1 LVILAFCVTVL
12 PMVGTSTPTQS
23 NSPQSTDASSR
34 LIQRGRSLYEAGQ
47 FRAAIEVLQQAAQD
61 YQRQGNPTQQAIALS
76 NLALVYQKLGLLN
89 DATQAMGDSLKLLNA
104 LSPSTDRQ
112 QVLAQTLELRGSLQL
127 ERGQA
132 EPALTSWQ
140 QAEAIYTDLS
150 DSAGVVRSQ
159 INQAQALQ
167 VLGFY
172 RRAFDRLIS
181 LNQQLQSQP
190 DTVEKAVELRSLG
203 HAFQLIGEFDRAQ
216 QTLQQSLE
224 IAQRLQRS
232 DEASATLLSL
242 GNIARVQ
249 QDEPA
254 AIDFYQQATASP
266 ILLTRVQAQINLL
279 DILPA
284 THPPAP
290 STRVTQILTELD
302 QLPLSQSSI
311 YTRIHLAQSLMK
323 HESAPMESIAQLL
336 AKTVEQA
343 HRLGD
348 IRSESYALGVF
359 GHLYERTKQWPEAQ
373 RLTEQ
378 ALWLIQSQ
386 NLLDVEYH
394 WHWQLGRILK
404 QQKQLKAA
412 NLEYDAAIANLQV
425 IRNDLVST
433 NRDLQFSF
441 RDSVE
446 PIYRESVEL
455 LLENQSESLDEQVLD
470 KARQRIEALQLAELD
485 NFFRQA
491 CLNATPVLLDQVVD
505 QDNPTSAIFY
515 PILLP
520 KQLHLIVKIPE
531 RNLQHF
537 TINRS
542 QTEVETIVTQLREF
556 IVEPDRTI
564 EVKALAQQLY
574 QWLIQ
579 PVDDQ
584 LQQSGVNSLVFIL
597 DGVLRNIP
605 LAALH
610 DGQQYLIEK
619 YAIALSPGLTLLN
632 PRPLAT
638 EPLRVLAAGLVQ
650 PPPQFGRFPPLPAIE
665 SEFQLIQTA
674 GIDVTELLDQ
684 QFTSKTLETEIN
696 ATPFNVVHLATHGQ
710 FSSQAEKTFVL
721 AADGPIN
728 VTQLDTLLRRR
739 DQTQASAIELLVL
752 SACQTAAGDNR
763 ATLGLAGMAVRAG
776 ARSTLASLWNIG
788 DRSTAILIGE
798 FYKELASAQV
808 TKAEALRRAQ
818 VTLLKRYP
826 NYSRPSSWAAYVL
839 VGNWL

>member
-1 LVILAFCVTVL
+1 
-12 PMVGTSTPTQS
+12 MVGTSTPTQS